1 MKRIISL
8 LSLAT
13 LLFSSCQTVTKT
25 ARTADVEAE
34 LQSVAVADL
43 EVSDARITHTI
54 TPSRQVR
61 RGGLDNVKQAVESE
75 ALTKNGNADVLL
87 NPEYVISK
95 KRTLFGSKITSITVS
110 GRPAHFK
117 NFRTLHDSVW
127 TNPAFRGVDYSYR
140 VPRAYGGFAGYK
152 KRTSSQATRLRSS
165 KWMGHL
171 SSTPGYD
178 TDSEDFTAL
187 ALVDYGYCFGNRL
200 YLGIGTGFLYAYS
213 QDIFMP
219 YYING
224 RFNFSKKP
232 NTLFL
237 DYKIGGMLY
246 TKEDDKEGDMF
257 GSLSLGYSFDKV
269 DVALNFTSLG
279 YDEEYGYGR
288 YKETEYREILSVG
301 LSIGYRF

>member
-1 MKRIISL
+1 MKRILSL

-13 LLFSSCQTVTKT
+13 LLLSSCQTITKT
-25 ARTADVEAE
+25 ARTANVEAD
-34 LQSVAVADL
+34 LRSVAVADL
-43 EVSDARITHTI
+43 EVSDTRITHTI
-54 TPSRQVR
+54 TPGKQIR

-110 GRPAHFK
+110 GRPAYFK

-127 TNPAFRGVDYSYR
+127 TNPAFRGVNYGYR
-140 VPRAYGGFAGYK
+140 IPQAYGATGYK
-152 KRTSSQATRLRSS
+152 KRVSSQATGIRSS

-171 SSTPGYD
+171 SLTPGYD
-178 TDSEDFTAL
+178 TESEDFTAS
-187 ALVDYGYCFGNRL
+187 ALVDYGLCFGNRL

-237 DYKIGGMLY
+237 DCKIGGTLY
-246 TKEDDKEGDMF
+246 TKEDNKKGEMF
-257 GSLSLGYSFDKV
+257 GSFSLGYSLNNV
-269 DVALNFTSLG
+269 DVALNFTKQG
-279 YDEEYGYGR
+279 YDEETYR
-288 YKETEYREILSVG
+288 FIDDTEYYEILSVG